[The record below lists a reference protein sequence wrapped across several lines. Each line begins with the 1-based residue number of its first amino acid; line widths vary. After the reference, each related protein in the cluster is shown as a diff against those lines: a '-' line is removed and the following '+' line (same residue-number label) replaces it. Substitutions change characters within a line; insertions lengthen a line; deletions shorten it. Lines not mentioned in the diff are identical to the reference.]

1 MSQPSVLVT
10 GGSGFV
16 GAHTVLALLQTS
28 SYRVR
33 TTVRSLSRADEIRKQ
48 LLEGGASQDGVDSV
62 EFVAAD
68 LNKDDGWEQAVEGC
82 TYVHHVASPFPA
94 SAPKHE
100 DDLIKPAREGTLR
113 VLRAAKKAGTV
124 KRVVITSS
132 VAAIAYGHDDL
143 NRPFNEED
151 WSNDK
156 DPKIGAYQKSK
167 TLAERAAWDYI
178 EKEGGEMELAVVN
191 PGGIYGPLL
200 GKDYATS
207 IELIYRLMNG
217 ALPGCPQLALGLV
230 DVRDVADLHVRA
242 MTDPK
247 AKGQRFIAVAGD
259 SLWVQEISKMLKDKL
274 GDRAKRV
281 PTMVLPNFLLRLV
294 GMVDPTVRMVVPEL
308 GKKKSSSNEK
318 AKRELGWNPRN
329 NEECV
334 VSTAESLLKF
344 GMVKK

>member
-1 MSQPSVLVT
+1 MSQPTVLVT

-33 TTVRSLSRADEIRKQ
+33 TTVRSLSRADEVRKQ
-48 LLEGGASQDGVDSV
+48 LIEGGASQEAADSV

-68 LNKDDGWEQAVEGC
+68 LNKDDGWEQAIEGC
-82 TYVHHVASPFPA
+82 IYVHHVASPFPA

-100 DDLIKPAREGTLR
+100 DELIKPAREGTLR
-113 VLRAAKKAGTV
+113 VLKAAKKAGTV
-124 KRVVITSS
+124 KRVIVTSS
-132 VAAIAYGHDDL
+132 VAAVAYGNDDL
-143 NRPFNEED
+143 NRPFTEED

-167 TLAERAAWDYI
+167 TLAERAAWEYI
-178 EKEGGEMELAVVN
+178 EKEGGEMELTVVN
-191 PGGIYGPLL
+191 PVGIFGPILA
-200 GKDYATS
+200 KDYATS

-217 ALPGCPQLALGLV
+217 ALPGAPQLSLGLV

-259 SLWVQEISKMLKDKL
+259 SLWVADIAKILKDRL
-274 GDRAKRV
+274 GDRAKKV
-281 PTMVLPNFLLRLV
+281 PTRTLPNFLLRLV
-294 GMVDPTVRMVVPEL
+294 GMVDPTVRLIVPEL
-308 GKKKSSSNEK
+308 GKKRNSSNEK

-329 NEECV
+329 NEECI